1 MELQD
6 YEAKTFFTPFELE
19 HILQI
24 PMSDVM
30 ALFSKVSKVKEPRGC
45 FEGEASRALIEKWAR
60 KRVYA
65 DIIGRSAVNAH
76 PEIKRAEDEGK
87 PLEIG
92 LLDTSNGHRFT
103 VRFPGDLRGYLDE
116 WTPPCEEVPSE
127 ESADS
132 PAPVDVEP

>member
-6 YEAKTFFTPFELE
+6 YEEKTFFTPFELE

-30 ALFSKVSKVKEPRGC
+30 ELFTKVPKVKEPRGC
-45 FEGEASRALIEKWAR
+45 FEGEACREMIAKWAR

-92 LLDTSNGHRFT
+92 LLDTSNGHEFT

-116 WTPPCEEVPSE
+116 WQPPSDEATEEETV
-127 ESADS
+127 
-132 PAPVDVEP
+132 APVDAEP

>member
-30 ALFSKVSKVKEPRGC
+30 ELFSKVTKVKEPRGC
-45 FEGEASRALIEKWAR
+45 FDGEASRAMIAKWAR

-76 PEIKRAEDEGK
+76 PEIKRAADEGK

-92 LLDTSNGHRFT
+92 LLDTSNGHEFT
-103 VRFPGDLRGYLDE
+103 VRFPGDLRGYLDD
-116 WTPPCEEVPSE
+116 WTPPSDRSAEEDSSGPSV
-127 ESADS
+127 SLDDT
-132 PAPVDVEP
+132 P

>member
-6 YEAKTFFTPFELE
+6 YEEKAYFTPFELE

-30 ALFSKVSKVKEPRGC
+30 ELFSKVTKVREPRGC
-45 FEGEASRALIEKWAR
+45 FDGEASRAMIAKWAR

-76 PEIKRAEDEGK
+76 PEIKRAADEGK

-92 LLDTSNGHRFT
+92 LLDTSNGHEFT

-116 WTPPCEEVPSE
+116 WKPPSE
-127 ESADS
+127 EATSENFADS
-132 PAPVDVEP
+132 SEPVDVES

>member
-1 MELQD
+1 
-6 YEAKTFFTPFELE
+6 
-19 HILQI
+19 
-24 PMSDVM
+24 
-30 ALFSKVSKVKEPRGC
+30 
-45 FEGEASRALIEKWAR
+45 LIAKWAR

-103 VRFPGDLRGYLDE
+103 VRFPGDLRSYLDE
-116 WTPPCEEVPSE
+116 WRPPSDGSAQEGSAGCSVPMDAE
-127 ESADS
+127 R
-132 PAPVDVEP
+132 